1 MIEKSTFLFLKD
13 LKKNNNKPWF
23 DKNKPRYEEA
33 KKNIEA
39 LIGAFLAK
47 FSATDKRYAKLT
59 PKDCVFRIYRDIRF
73 SPDKTPYKTH
83 FGAGM
88 SPGGKKMNE
97 AGYYLHVEPGKVFL
111 AGGMWMP
118 PTDQM
123 KMIRQE
129 IVYNTKKFKKI
140 LADSAFKKY
149 YGGLDDEYKLARP
162 PKGYDKN
169 SPDIEMLKYNSYIAW
184 HEYNDKDATSKNF
197 AQELNK
203 GAKIMKPLI
212 DFLDV
217 AVSV

>member
-1 MIEKSTFLFLKD
+1 MLQKSTLQFLKD

-23 DKNKPRYEEA
+23 DKNKPRYEAA
-33 KKNIEA
+33 KKDIEA
-39 LIGAFLAK
+39 LVGTFLAK
-47 FSATDKRYAKLT
+47 FSAIDKRYAKLS
-59 PKDCVFRIYRDIRF
+59 PKDCVFRIYRDVRF

-97 AGYYLHVEPGKVFL
+97 PGYYLHIEPGKAFI

-118 PTDQM
+118 PTDQL

-129 IVYNTKKFKKI
+129 IVYNGKKFKKI
-140 LADSAFKKY
+140 ISDAAFKKY

-162 PKGYDKN
+162 PKGYDKEH
-169 SPDIEMLKYNSYIAW
+169 PDIEFLKYNSYIVW
-184 HEYNDKDATSKNF
+184 HQYNDKDASSKKF
-197 AQELNK
+197 ADELNK
-203 GAKIMKPLI
+203 GAKIMKPFI
-212 DFLDV
+212 DFLNE

>member
-1 MIEKSTFLFLKD
+1 MIQKSTLQFLKD

-33 KKNIEA
+33 KKNMEA
-39 LIGAFLAK
+39 LVEAFLAK
-47 FSATDKRYAKLT
+47 FSATDKRYAKLNA
-59 PKDCVFRIYRDIRF
+59 KDCVFRIYRDVRF

-83 FGAGM
+83 FGAGI

-97 AGYYLHVEPGKVFL
+97 AGYYLHIEPGKVFI

-118 PTDQM
+118 PTDQI

-140 LADSAFKKY
+140 LSDKTFKKY
-149 YGGLDDEYKLARP
+149 YGELDDEYKLARP
-162 PKGYDKN
+162 PKGYDKTH
-169 SPDIEMLKYNSYIAW
+169 PDIELLKYNSYIAW
-184 HEYNDKDATSKNF
+184 HEYKDKDALSKKF
-197 AQELNK
+197 AEELAK